1 MSERDDTRGG
11 RAEHM
16 VRTATRGEGLALSGR
31 CDECTLP
38 KPVRHPAKVLKGPLR
53 GLKGMV
59 CRGCMDARKAAVP
72 A

>member
-1 MSERDDTRGG
+1 MSEREESHGG
-11 RAEHM
+11 RYESTVA
-16 VRTATRGEGLALSGR
+16 TKTRGEGMALVGR

-53 GLKGMV
+53 GLRGMV
-59 CRGCMDARKAAVP
+59 CRACMDARKAVP